1 MAKKQNN
8 KRSMKRY
15 ITVLFLGIINLI
27 VASGCSSDDKGSDK
41 VTEPEVLAPVA
52 IEKTNNTKIYV
63 HYMPWFETNESSADK
78 KWGYHWTMAN
88 KNPNNI
94 GADGHREIASYY
106 YPLIGPYHSGDKNVI
121 ENHLLLMKYSGI
133 DGVLIDWYGTYD
145 VYDYRMVKENTE
157 QLIAMLNKVGLEY
170 AIVYEDRVTK
180 SAVDAGKAISVTSAA
195 KTDLAY
201 VQNKYFKDANY
212 IKINGKPL
220 LLNFGPIVLQTP
232 AEWTNVFNTLT
243 TKPAFIT
250 LWDQSVEAGVN
261 ASGEYAWVYKNS
273 SYLTNFYTNTKPK
286 LAVAIGSAYPGFK
299 DFYAEGG
306 GGAAIGWNIAHNNG
320 ATLDE
325 TLAMAKS
332 ANLDYLQLI
341 TWNDFG
347 EGTMFEPTVEFGYTY
362 IEKVKIFAGVKNTEN
377 IFPEI
382 SKLYNLRIQKKGN
395 ADAQNKLDQ
404 AFNYF
409 VSMQSAKAKEV
420 LNEIK

>member
-1 MAKKQNN
+1 MN
-8 KRSMKRY
+8 
-15 ITVLFLGIINLI
+15 IL
-27 VASGCSSDDKGSDK
+27 VAVGCSSDDKGSDNS
-41 VTEPEVLAPVA
+41 TEPEKVAAVA
-52 IEKTNNTKIYV
+52 IEKTNSTKIYV
-63 HYMPWFETNESSADK
+63 HYMPWFETKESSADK

-88 KNPNNI
+88 KNPDII
-94 GADGHREIASYY
+94 GANNRREIASYY

-157 QLIAMLNKVGLEY
+157 QLIAMLDKVGLEY

-201 VQNKYFKDANY
+201 MQNNYFDDKNY
-212 IKINGKPL
+212 IKVNGKPL

-243 TKPAFIT
+243 TKPTFVT
-250 LWDQSVEAGVN
+250 LWDQSVEAGEN
-261 ASGEYAWVYKNS
+261 ASGEYAWVYKNNT
-273 SYLTNFYTNTKPK
+273 YLTNFYTNTKPK
-286 LAVAIGSAYPGFK
+286 LSVAIGSAYPGFK

-306 GGAAIGWNIAHNNG
+306 GGAAIGWTIEHNDG

-325 TLAMAKS
+325 TLTMAKN
-332 ANLDYLQLI
+332 ANLSYLQLI

-362 IEKVKIFAGVKNTEN
+362 IEKVKAFAGVKSSEN
-377 IFPEI
+377 VFPDI
-382 SKLYNLRIQKKGN
+382 SKLYDLRVQKSGNPDIQK
-395 ADAQNKLDQ
+395 KLDQ

-409 VSMQSAKAKEV
+409 VSMQPAKAKQV

>member
-1 MAKKQNN
+1 
-8 KRSMKRY
+8 MKRY
-15 ITVLFLGIINLI
+15 ITLLFFGILNILI
-27 VASGCSSDDKGSDK
+27 AASCSSDDKGSDK
-41 VTEPEVLAPVA
+41 PAEPEIVAPVA
-52 IEKTNNTKIYV
+52 IEKTNSTKIYV

-88 KNPNNI
+88 KNPNTI
-94 GADGHREIASYY
+94 GANNRREIASYY

-157 QLIAMLNKVGLEY
+157 QLIAMLDKVGLEY

-180 SAVDAGKAISVTSAA
+180 SAVDAGKAISVTAAA

-201 VQNKYFKDANY
+201 MEKNYFDDANY
-212 IKINGKPL
+212 IEVNGKPL

-232 AEWTNVFNTLT
+232 AEWTNVFNTIT
-243 TKPAFIT
+243 TKPTFIT
-250 LWDQSVEAGVN
+250 LWDQSVEAGTN
-261 ASGEYAWVYKNS
+261 ASGEYAWVYKDN

-286 LAVAIGSAYPGFK
+286 LNVAIGSAYPGFK

-306 GGAAIGWNIAHNNG
+306 GGAVIGWTIEHNNG

-325 TLAMAKS
+325 TLLMAKN
-332 ANLDYLQLI
+332 ANLNFLQLI

-347 EGTMFEPTVEFGYTY
+347 EGTMFEPTVEFGYRY
-362 IEKVKIFAGVKNTEN
+362 IEKVKAFAGVKSTESV
-377 IFPEI
+377 FPEI
-382 SKLYNLRIQKKGN
+382 SKMYNLRIEKKSN
-395 ADAQNKLDQ
+395 ADVQQKLDQ

-409 VSMQSAKAKEV
+409 VSAQPAKAKQ
-420 LNEIK
+420 LINEIK

>member
-1 MAKKQNN
+1 
-8 KRSMKRY
+8 MKRY
-15 ITVLFLGIINLI
+15 ITLLFGIMNIMVVSSCSNDDK
-27 VASGCSSDDKGSDK
+27 SSD
-41 VTEPEVLAPVA
+41 TPEAEIVKPVA
-52 IEKTNNTKIYV
+52 IEKTNSTKIYV

-94 GADGHREIASYY
+94 GANNRREIASYY

-121 ENHLLLMKYSGI
+121 ENHLLMMKYSGI
-133 DGVLIDWYGTYD
+133 DGVLIDWYGTFD

-157 QLIAMLNKVGLEY
+157 QLIAMLDKVGLEY

-180 SAVDAGKAISVTSAA
+180 SAVDAGKAISVTGAA

-201 VQNKYFKDANY
+201 MEKNYFDDANY

-232 AEWTNVFNTLT
+232 AEWTNIFNTLT
-243 TKPAFIT
+243 TKPALLT

-261 ASGEYAWVYKNS
+261 ASGEYAWVYKDNS
-273 SYLTNFYTNTKPK
+273 FLTNFYTNTKPK
-286 LAVAIGSAYPGFK
+286 LGVAIGSAYPGFK
-299 DFYAEGG
+299 DFYAAGG
-306 GGAAIGWNIAHNNG
+306 GGAAIGWTIEHNNG

-325 TLAMAKS
+325 TLLLVKN
-332 ANLDYLQLI
+332 ANLKYLQLI

-362 IEKVKIFAGVKNTEN
+362 IEKIKTFAGVKNTES
-377 IFPEI
+377 FFTEI
-382 SKLYNLRIQKKGN
+382 SKLYNLRVAMKGN
-395 ADAQNKLDQ
+395 ADAQRKLDQ

-409 VSMQSAKAKEV
+409 VSMQPAKAKEV
-420 LNEIK
+420 INEIK

>member
-1 MAKKQNN
+1 MKK
-8 KRSMKRY
+8 Y
-15 ITVLFLGIINLI
+15 ITLLFCVI
-27 VASGCSSDDKGSDK
+27 VNFLVALGCSSDDKNSDTP
-41 VTEPEVLAPVA
+41 VTPETIAPVA
-52 IEKTNNTKIYV
+52 IEKTNSTKIYV

-88 KNPNNI
+88 KNPNTIDANNR
-94 GADGHREIASYY
+94 REIASYY

-145 VYDYRMVKENTE
+145 VFDYRMVKENTE
-157 QLIAMLNKVGLEY
+157 QLIAMLDKVGLEY

-201 VQNKYFKDANY
+201 MEKNYFDDKNY

-243 TKPAFIT
+243 VKPTFIT
-250 LWDQSVEAGVN
+250 LWDQSIEAGEN

-273 SYLTNFYTNTKPK
+273 TYLTNFYTNTKPK
-286 LAVAIGSAYPGFK
+286 LSVAIGSAYPGFK
-299 DFYAEGG
+299 DFYAHGG
-306 GGAAIGWNIAHNNG
+306 GGAAIGWTIEPNNG

-325 TLAMAKS
+325 TLAMAKN
-332 ANLDYLQLI
+332 ANLNYLQLI

-362 IEKVKIFAGVKNTEN
+362 IEKVKAFAGVKSAEN
-377 IFPEI
+377 VFPDI
-382 SKLYNLRIQKKGN
+382 SQLYNLRIQKKGN
-395 ADAQNKLDQ
+395 ADAQKKLDQ

-409 VSMQSAKAKEV
+409 VSMQSAKAKEL

>member
-1 MAKKQNN
+1 MKK
-8 KRSMKRY
+8 Y
-15 ITVLFLGIINLI
+15 ITLLFFGILNIL
-27 VASGCSSDDKGSDK
+27 VATGCSNDDKSSDA
-41 VTEPEVLAPVA
+41 PEAEVVKPVA
-52 IEKTNNTKIYV
+52 IEKTNSTKIYV

-94 GADGHREIASYY
+94 GANNRREIASYY

-133 DGVLIDWYGTYD
+133 DGVLIDWYGTFD
-145 VYDYRMVKENTE
+145 VNDYRMVKENTE
-157 QLIAMLNKVGLEY
+157 QLIAMLDKVGLEY

-180 SAVDAGKAISVTSAA
+180 NVVDAGKAISVTGAA

-201 VQNKYFKDANY
+201 MEKNYFDDANY

-232 AEWTNVFNTLT
+232 AEWTNVFNSIT
-243 TKPAFIT
+243 TKPALLT
-250 LWDQSVEAGVN
+250 LWDQSVEAGAN
-261 ASGEYAWVYKNS
+261 ASGEYAWVYKDNS
-273 SYLTNFYTNTKPK
+273 FLTNFYTNTKPK
-286 LAVAIGSAYPGFK
+286 LNVTIGSAYPGFK
-299 DFYAEGG
+299 DFYAAGG
-306 GGAAIGWNIAHNNG
+306 GGATIGWTIEHNNG

-325 TLAMAKS
+325 TLSLAKN
-332 ANLDYLQLI
+332 ANLNYLQLI

-362 IEKVKIFAGVKNTEN
+362 IEKVKTFAGVKNTES
-377 IFPEI
+377 FFADI
-382 SKLYNLRIQKKGN
+382 SKLYNLRTAKKGN
-395 ADAQNKLDQ
+395 ADAQKKLDQ

-409 VSMQSAKAKEV
+409 VSMQPAKAKEV
-420 LNEIK
+420 INEIK

>member
-1 MAKKQNN
+1 MKK
-8 KRSMKRY
+8 Y
-15 ITVLFLGIINLI
+15 ITLLFFGILNIL
-27 VASGCSSDDKGSDK
+27 VTAGCSNDNKDSD
-41 VTEPEVLAPVA
+41 TPEAEILKPVA
-52 IEKTNNTKIYV
+52 IEKTNSTKIYV

-78 KWGYHWTMAN
+78 KWSYHWTMAN

-94 GADGHREIASYY
+94 GANNRREIASYY

-133 DGVLIDWYGTYD
+133 DGVLIDWYGTFD
-145 VYDYRMVKENTE
+145 VFDYRMVKENTE
-157 QLIAMLNKVGLEY
+157 QLIAMLDKVGLEY

-180 SAVDAGKAISVTSAA
+180 SAVDAGKAISVTGAA

-201 VQNKYFKDANY
+201 MEKNYFDDANY

-243 TKPAFIT
+243 TKPALLT

-261 ASGEYAWVYKNS
+261 ASGEYAWVYKDNS
-273 SYLTNFYTNTKPK
+273 FLTNFYTNTKPK
-286 LAVAIGSAYPGFK
+286 LSVAMGSAYPGFK
-299 DFYAEGG
+299 DFYAAGG
-306 GGAAIGWNIAHNNG
+306 GGAAIGWTIENNNG

-325 TLAMAKS
+325 TLLLAKN
-332 ANLDYLQLI
+332 ANLNYLQLI

-362 IEKVKIFAGVKNTEN
+362 IEKVKAFAGVKNTES
-377 IFPEI
+377 FFTQI
-382 SKLYNLRIQKKGN
+382 SKLYNLRIAKKGN
-395 ADAQNKLDQ
+395 ADAQKKLDQ

-409 VSMQSAKAKEV
+409 VSMQPAKAKEV
-420 LNEIK
+420 INEIK

>member
-1 MAKKQNN
+1 MKK
-8 KRSMKRY
+8 Y
-15 ITVLFLGIINLI
+15 ITLLFFGIMNIL
-27 VASGCSSDDKGSDK
+27 VAVGCSSDDKGSDNP
-41 VTEPEVLAPVA
+41 TEPEKVAAVA
-52 IEKTNNTKIYV
+52 IEKTNSTKIYV
-63 HYMPWFETNESSADK
+63 HYMPWFETKESSADK
-78 KWGYHWTMAN
+78 KWGYHWTMGN
-88 KNPNNI
+88 KNPDNI
-94 GADGHREIASYY
+94 GTNNRREIASYY

-157 QLIAMLNKVGLEY
+157 QLIAMLEKVGLEY

-201 VQNKYFKDANY
+201 LQNNYFDDKNY
-212 IKINGKPL
+212 IKVNGKPL

-243 TKPAFIT
+243 TKPTFVT
-250 LWDQSVEAGVN
+250 LWDQSVEAGEN
-261 ASGEYAWVYKNS
+261 ASGEYAWVYKNNT
-273 SYLTNFYTNTKPK
+273 YLTNFYTNTKPK
-286 LAVAIGSAYPGFK
+286 LSVAIGSAYPGFK

-306 GGAAIGWNIAHNNG
+306 GGAAIGWTIEHNNG

-325 TLAMAKS
+325 TLNMAKN
-332 ANLDYLQLI
+332 ANLNYLQLI

-347 EGTMFEPTVEFGYTY
+347 EGTMFEPTVEFGYAY
-362 IEKVKIFAGVKNTEN
+362 IEKVKAFAGVKSTEN
-377 IFPEI
+377 VFPDI
-382 SKLYNLRIQKKGN
+382 SKLYDLRVQKSGN
-395 ADAQNKLDQ
+395 PDAQKKLDQ

-409 VSMQSAKAKEV
+409 VSMQSAKAKQV

>member
-1 MAKKQNN
+1 MKK
-8 KRSMKRY
+8 Y
-15 ITVLFLGIINLI
+15 ITLLFCVVVNFL
-27 VASGCSSDDKGSDK
+27 VALGCSSDDKNSD
-41 VTEPEVLAPVA
+41 TPATPETVAPVA
-52 IEKTNNTKIYV
+52 IEKTNSTKIYV

-94 GADGHREIASYY
+94 DASKRREIASYY

-157 QLIAMLNKVGLEY
+157 QLIAMLDKVGLEY

-201 VQNKYFKDANY
+201 MEKNYFDDKNY
-212 IKINGKPL
+212 IKVNGKPL

-243 TKPAFIT
+243 TKPTFIT
-250 LWDQSVEAGVN
+250 LWDQSVEAGEN
-261 ASGEYAWVYKNS
+261 SSGEYAWVYKNS
-273 SYLTNFYTNTKPK
+273 TYLTNFYTNTKPK
-286 LAVAIGSAYPGFK
+286 LSVAIGSAYPGFK
-299 DFYAEGG
+299 DFYAQGG
-306 GGAAIGWNIAHNNG
+306 GGAAIGWTIEPNNG

-325 TLAMAKS
+325 TLAMAKN
-332 ANLDYLQLI
+332 ANLNYLQLI

-362 IEKVKIFAGVKNTEN
+362 IEKVKAFAGVKNTEN
-377 IFPEI
+377 VFADI
-382 SKLYNLRIQKKGN
+382 SQLYNLRIQKKGN
-395 ADAQNKLDQ
+395 ADAQKKLDQ

-409 VSMQSAKAKEV
+409 VSMQSAKAKQL

>member
-1 MAKKQNN
+1 MKK
-8 KRSMKRY
+8 Y
-15 ITVLFLGIINLI
+15 ITLLFCVI
-27 VASGCSSDDKGSDK
+27 VNFLVALGCSSDDKNSDTP
-41 VTEPEVLAPVA
+41 VTPETIAPVA
-52 IEKTNNTKIYV
+52 IEKTNSTKIYV

-88 KNPNNI
+88 KNPNTIDANNR
-94 GADGHREIASYY
+94 REIASYY

-145 VYDYRMVKENTE
+145 VFDYRMVKENTE
-157 QLIAMLNKVGLEY
+157 QLIAMLDKVGLEY

-195 KTDLAY
+195 KNDLAY
-201 VQNKYFKDANY
+201 MEKNYFDDKNY

-220 LLNFGPIVLQTP
+220 LLNFGPIVLQTS
-232 AEWTNVFNTLT
+232 AEWSNVFNTLT
-243 TKPAFIT
+243 VKPTFIT
-250 LWDQSVEAGVN
+250 LWDQSVEAGEN

-273 SYLTNFYTNTKPK
+273 TYLTNFYTNTKPK
-286 LAVAIGSAYPGFK
+286 LSVAIGSAYPGFK
-299 DFYAEGG
+299 DFYAQGG
-306 GGAAIGWNIAHNNG
+306 GGAAIGWTIEPNNG

-325 TLAMAKS
+325 TLAMAKN
-332 ANLDYLQLI
+332 ANLNYLQLI

-362 IEKVKIFAGVKNTEN
+362 IEKVKAFAGVKSAEN
-377 IFPEI
+377 VFPDI
-382 SKLYNLRIQKKGN
+382 SQLYNLRIQKKGN
-395 ADAQNKLDQ
+395 ADAQKKLDQ

-409 VSMQSAKAKEV
+409 VSMQSAKAKEL

>member
-1 MAKKQNN
+1 
-8 KRSMKRY
+8 MKRY
-15 ITVLFLGIINLI
+15 ITLLFFGVMNIL
-27 VASGCSSDDKGSDK
+27 VAASCSSDDKSSDK
-41 VTEPEVLAPVA
+41 PTEPETFEPVA
-52 IEKTNNTKIYV
+52 IEKTNSTKIYV

-94 GADGHREIASYY
+94 GANNRREIASYY

-145 VYDYRMVKENTE
+145 VNDYRMVKENTE
-157 QLIAMLNKVGLEY
+157 QLIAMLDKVGLEY
-170 AIVYEDRVTK
+170 AIVYEDRVTTN
-180 SAVDAGKAISVTSAA
+180 VVNAGKAISVTSAA

-201 VQNKYFKDANY
+201 LQTNCFDDKNY

-232 AEWTNVFNTLT
+232 AEWTNVFSTLT
-243 TKPAFIT
+243 TKPTFLT
-250 LWDQSVEAGVN
+250 LWDQSVEAGDN
-261 ASGEYAWVYKNS
+261 ASGEYSWVYKNS
-273 SYLTNFYTNTKPK
+273 TYLTNWYANTKTK
-286 LAVAIGSAYPGFK
+286 LSVAIGSAYPGFK

-306 GGAAIGWNIAHNNG
+306 GGAAIGWTIEPNNG

-325 TLAMAKS
+325 TLLLAKN
-332 ANLDYLQLI
+332 ANLSYLQLI

-347 EGTMFEPTVEFGYTY
+347 EGTMFEPTLEFGYTY
-362 IEKVKIFAGVKNTEN
+362 IEKVKAFAGVKNTESS
-377 IFPEI
+377 FPDI
-382 SKLYNLRIQKKGN
+382 SKMYNLRIEKKGN
-395 ADAQNKLDQ
+395 ADAQKQLDQ

-409 VSMQSAKAKEV
+409 VSMQPAKAKQL

>member
-1 MAKKQNN
+1 M
-8 KRSMKRY
+8 KRS
-15 ITVLFLGIINLI
+15 ITLLFFGIMNII
-27 VASGCSSDDKGSDK
+27 VATACSSDDKNSDK
-41 VTEPEVLAPVA
+41 PTEPETFEPVA
-52 IEKTNNTKIYV
+52 IEKTNSTKIYV

-94 GADGHREIASYY
+94 GANNRREIASYY
-106 YPLIGPYHSGDKNVI
+106 YPLIGLYHSGDKNVI

-133 DGVLIDWYGTYD
+133 DGILIDWYGTFD
-145 VYDYRMVKENTE
+145 VNDYRMVKENTE
-157 QLIAMLNKVGLEY
+157 QLIAMLDKVGLDY
-170 AIVYEDRVTK
+170 AIVYEDRFLPNV
-180 SAVDAGKAISVTSAA
+180 VNAGKAISVTSAA

-201 VQNKYFKDANY
+201 MEKNYFDDKNY

-243 TKPAFIT
+243 AKPTFLT
-250 LWDQSVEAGVN
+250 LWNESGDAGDN
-261 ASGEYAWVYKNS
+261 AAGEYAWVYKNNT
-273 SYLTNFYTNTKPK
+273 YLNNFYTNNKPK
-286 LAVAIGSAYPGFK
+286 LAVAMGGAYPGFK

-306 GGAAIGWNIAHNNG
+306 GGAAIGWTIEHNNG

-325 TLAMAKS
+325 TLSLAKN
-332 ANLDYLQLI
+332 ANLNYLQLI

-347 EGTMFEPTVEFGYTY
+347 EGTMFEPTVEFGYSY
-362 IEKVKIFAGVKNTEN
+362 IEKVKAFAGVKDTETV
-377 IFPEI
+377 FPDI
-382 SKLYNLRIQKKGN
+382 SKMYNLRVEKKGN
-395 ADAQNKLDQ
+395 ADAQKKLDQ

-409 VSMQSAKAKEV
+409 VSMQPAKAKQL